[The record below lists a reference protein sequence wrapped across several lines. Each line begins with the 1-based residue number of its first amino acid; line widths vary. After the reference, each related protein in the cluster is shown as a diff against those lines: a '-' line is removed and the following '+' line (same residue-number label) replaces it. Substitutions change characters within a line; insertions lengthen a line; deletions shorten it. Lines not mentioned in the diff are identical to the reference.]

1 MHFIFREENYDMEA
15 GSYLLMFKHDGRKLC
30 VDATVDDGSMGRLM
44 NHDRTN
50 PNVLMRAVVVEGTP
64 QIVFFAKTNI
74 SVGSELCYDY
84 GERRKNILEKFP
96 FLK

>member
-1 MHFIFREENYDMEA
+1 M
-15 GSYLLMFKHDGRKLC
+15 C

-44 NHDRTN
+44 NHDRKN
-50 PNVLMRAVVVEGTP
+50 PNVVMRAVVVEGTP
-64 QIVFFAKTNI
+64 QIVFFAKTDI